1 MNAEGQD
8 VVFNAKEDASQALR
22 EKLEDMETPGYV
34 VEFDP
39 DEADLVGAFLEDAMS
54 EEDARESAI
63 DLLEIRS

>member
-22 EKLEDMETPGYV
+22 EKLEDMETPGYL

-39 DEADLVGAFLEDAMS
+39 EEADLVGAFLEDAMS

-63 DLLEIRS
+63 DLVEIGS

>member
-8 VVFNAKEDASQALR
+8 LVFNAKEDASQALR

-39 DEADLVGAFLEDAMS
+39 EEADLVGAFFEDAMS

-63 DLLEIRS
+63 DLVEIGS